1 MTGRYRPL
9 KRLKAAAP
17 AGGRRRQSEEKMAT
31 REILDEQESYG
42 ESPGRALGMGAA
54 VGIGVFLLGA
64 LVLAPILDWE
74 NPNGM
79 TAVGAA
85 VAASLATLKMG
96 SHLGRVVKL
105 GIMAFIGSSLLFWFV
120 GCTLGLLIFS
130 GADVNWATPT
140 PNSPEITQAFQALD
154 LWSFLLSIILIG
166 LAAVVGVACWEQDP
180 DG

>member
-1 MTGRYRPL
+1 
-9 KRLKAAAP
+9 
-17 AGGRRRQSEEKMAT
+17 MAT
-31 REILDEQESYG
+31 REIYDEREIYG

-64 LVLAPILDWE
+64 LVLAPLLDWK

-85 VAASLATLKMG
+85 IAASLATLKMG

-105 GIMAFIGSSLLFWFV
+105 GIMTFIGSSLLFWFV
-120 GCTLGLLIFS
+120 GCSLGLLILS
-130 GADVNWATPT
+130 GADIDWANSTT
-140 PNSPEITQAFQALD
+140 NSPETIQAFQALE
-154 LWSFLLSIILIG
+154 LWSFFLSISLIS

>member
-1 MTGRYRPL
+1 
-9 KRLKAAAP
+9 
-17 AGGRRRQSEEKMAT
+17 MAT
-31 REILDEQESYG
+31 REILDERENYG
-42 ESPGRALGMGAA
+42 ESPGRALGIGAA
-54 VGIGVFLLGA
+54 AGIGVFLLGA
-64 LVLAPILDWE
+64 LALAPLLGWR

-105 GIMAFIGSSLLFWFV
+105 GIMAFIGSSLLFWFA
-120 GCTLGLLIFS
+120 GCTLGVLILY
-130 GADVNWATPT
+130 GADINWANPSA
-140 PNSPEITQAFQALD
+140 NSPETMQAFQALN

-166 LAAVVGVACWEQDP
+166 LAAVVGVACWEQDL

>member
-1 MTGRYRPL
+1 
-9 KRLKAAAP
+9 
-17 AGGRRRQSEEKMAT
+17 MAIH
-31 REILDEQESYG
+31 EILDEQESYG

-64 LVLAPILDWE
+64 LVLAPLLDWE
-74 NPNGM
+74 NPNGI

-96 SHLGRVVKL
+96 STLGRVVKL

-120 GCTLGLLIFS
+120 GCTLGVLIFS

-154 LWSFLLSIILIG
+154 LWSFLLSIILIC